1 MCRIFCEYYLYF
13 VNITYILAGAL
24 DQYCHVFNYSCYI
37 LLISIHFRRGYIMYA
52 RTQATKRK
60 PGVDEPVPQ
69 HVHPVRELEVCFK
82 VFHPLL

>member
-1 MCRIFCEYYLYF
+1 
-13 VNITYILAGAL
+13 
-24 DQYCHVFNYSCYI
+24 
-37 LLISIHFRRGYIMYA
+37 MYA